1 MPTLAAAQPCL
12 ARQASVV
19 PQRRPRHAVPDRG
32 AGAPSRAALFL
43 PKRLE
48 LAPEPGLGRG
58 VLRRLVAGAVTTS
71 RSGSDG
77 RPPLLA
83 LPLCSGAGVRPIAF
97 PYHRRRRAGL
107 LGTAPVAPGAT
118 GIVPACRHHA
128 PDPRRGGKEFVAV
141 ESSLADSAARF
152 SHGLDQA
159 AKGAIPAGLPGGT
172 IHNET
177 GA

>member
-1 MPTLAAAQPCL
+1 MIATCPPSSGLRRRMPTLAAAQPCF
-12 ARQASVV
+12 ARQASVA

-83 LPLCSGAGVRPIAF
+83 LPLCSGAGPSHRIPLPQEKAGGAARDRPGG
-97 PYHRRRRAGL
+97 AGSD
-107 LGTAPVAPGAT
+107 
-118 GIVPACRHHA
+118 RHCA
-128 PDPRRGGKEFVAV
+128 RLPSPCTRSSPRREGIRGRGVLVGRLSGQLFT
-141 ESSLADSAARF
+141 
-152 SHGLDQA
+152 
-159 AKGAIPAGLPGGT
+159 LPG
-172 IHNET
+172 
-177 GA
+177 